1 MLLTEGG
8 LEPGTFGYRAQHR
21 QLGHRWAYF
30 PQARRGRAGQGRA
43 GQGRAGQGR
52 AGQGRAGQG
61 RAGQGRAGQGRAGQ
75 GRAGQGRAGQGR
87 AALPSAYTLL
97 LQKERKERAGGHRGL
112 GFRV

>member
-8 LEPGTFGYRAQHR
+8 LEPGTFGVQSTAQTTR
-21 QLGHRWAYF
+21 
-30 PQARRGRAGQGRA
+30 PQVGLFSPGP
-43 GQGRAGQGR
+43 
-52 AGQGRAGQG
+52 GRAGQG

-97 LQKERKERAGGHRGL
+97 IQKERKERAGGHRGNRAFRGL
-112 GFRV
+112 GFWV